1 VPGLVLRFLRTV
13 SGELHFFMGSFI
25 PSLVA
30 GGLLAIRPMLACGAH
45 SRNVLALD
53 IEAVGLVVRHGD

>member
-1 VPGLVLRFLRTV
+1 MWLC
-13 SGELHFFMGSFI
+13 I

-30 GGLLAIRPMLACGAH
+30 VDVSDAQYRLAAH